1 MLKYQSDL
9 NFTENGIENFYAI
22 KTDDTDIV
30 VILQE
35 GLKERIELNQRLLNI
50 DKIYKSK
57 AELQEEI
64 DRYKEY
70 LKILKADK
78 IKV

>member
-9 NFTENGIENFYAI
+9 NFTENGIENFYNI
-22 KTDDTDIV
+22 ETDDTDIV

-35 GLKERIELNQRLLNI
+35 GLKERIELNQRLLNT

-64 DRYKEY
+64 NKYKEY
-70 LKILKADK
+70 LKTLKGDK